1 MGYQRLLTGFL
12 VLLFV
17 MPGLAADYR
26 LQAGDVVTISVW
38 GEDELKGEAR
48 VTPKGRISFP
58 LAGTITAKG
67 KTVSQL
73 ERSIAGRLRK
83 YIPEAQV
90 SVVLVSSEGN
100 KVYVVGKVNKP
111 GVVPMSS
118 PMRVMQAL
126 SLAGG
131 ITKFADEDEIR
142 ILREDRRGR
151 EREISVHYDE
161 IMEGEDLSTNYWL
174 RSGDTILVP

>member
-1 MGYQRLLTGFL
+1 MRLKLFIY
-12 VLLFV
+12 LLLAVFGSSLA
-17 MPGLAADYR
+17 MAADYR
-26 LQAGDVVTISVW
+26 LHEGDLLTISVY

-48 VTPKGRISFP
+48 VTPRGRISFP
-58 LAGTITAKG
+58 LAGSVRVKG
-67 KTVSQL
+67 KTVSEV
-73 ERSIAGRLRK
+73 ERIIASRLGK

-111 GVVPMSS
+111 GVVPLSG

-131 ITKFADEDEIR
+131 LTKFADEDEIK

-151 EREISVHYDE
+151 EQEISVHYDDV
-161 IMEGEDLSTNYWL
+161 MDGKDLSTNYWL
-174 RSGDTILVP
+174 RAGDTILVP